1 MKVLLHVVQ
10 TGALSIAIVLLLKI
24 VSILRNAWLKKAIR
38 MREKYN
44 KKHDFHPENGIEE
57 IDKNSLSYQIDS
69 VEGAIAAVI
78 LFLIGGLLTLSI
90 PISEAKLFSIIAI
103 ILSIVEFLYCW
114 LARCKGTKKYR
125 ILVYAACFASLFL
138 FAHALFCL
146 LFDSILLV
154 PYSNSINIILYIW
167 STMIMYRLIVDRKR
181 KE

>member
-78 LFLIGGLLTLSI
+78 LFLICCINNSNWWSCVTCTNCNTKS
-90 PISEAKLFSIIAI
+90 
-103 ILSIVEFLYCW
+103 YCW
-114 LARCKGTKKYR
+114 QCCY
-125 ILVYAACFASLFL
+125 
-138 FAHALFCL
+138 
-146 LFDSILLV
+146 
-154 PYSNSINIILYIW
+154 
-167 STMIMYRLIVDRKR
+167 
-181 KE
+181 

>member
-78 LFLIGGLLTLSI
+78 LFLLGGLLTLFI
-90 PISEAKLFSIIAI
+90 IIAI

-167 STMIMYRLIVDRKR
+167 STMIMYRLIVDRKM